1 MSLEQAT
8 IEPSTSP
15 STTTEEEEEV
25 PATATATKEKKKS
38 TKTLSK
44 TPSKTAAVK
53 KTIAKKV
60 QGSVRHRGTQG
71 NKRNQPYVNSS
82 SLHDLLLGITDPA
95 IKRLAKRGGIKRV
108 SNQFCPEIRKL
119 TNAFL
124 SMLLQ
129 KSATYMESR
138 RHKTMMAYDVIHAL
152 RLMGRPVY
160 GVVKN
165 TK

>member
-38 TKTLSK
+38 TKT
-44 TPSKTAAVK
+44 PSKTTAVK